1 MSRKS
6 ERYWDRYWRQHYY
19 KDYLE
24 DTSVPTMTQEDYES
38 YYFGTPFTG
47 QSGAGTGQYTSYQPD
62 VEDYEDLYD
71 AGDQYVPVPG
81 DILGMFLQSELGDI
95 DISKWV
101 SEYGAYIDPYDITK
115 QKLLETGE
123 TKLAKK

>member
-47 QSGAGTGQYTSYQPD
+47 
-62 VEDYEDLYD
+62 
-71 AGDQYVPVPG
+71 
-81 DILGMFLQSELGDI
+81 
-95 DISKWV
+95 
-101 SEYGAYIDPYDITK
+101 
-115 QKLLETGE
+115 
-123 TKLAKK
+123 